1 MSNENLN
8 NMEKFLEEQGID
20 RNSYVLIDTEKDNYI
35 KPFNA
40 PNEAVEKL
48 DFEYDKER
56 IEKYGLPFV
65 NGYNNGTSSILFANG
80 VCVVSQSPEMQDLI
94 QKMADGASQ
103 HLEKNALSAM
113 NQMGVP
119 LSNWETLVSQD
130 GSANS
135 QTAEV
140 ETMKA
145 TCDAIKEAKANQKD
159 AQLRESVASQLEEM
173 GLQSGSYTIL
183 TEKDDGIGIK
193 AQDGNIY
200 PFDLRQV
207 ARESKNEVIA
217 DTNGGVAAFYFKDGA
232 YVISTTEQAEALA
245 NQIQRENGETLGVI
259 AQKDKNIFYTK
270 DPLLTNNREP
280 LDSLNGAWNDTLQA
294 NEERVSSR
302 EADDNQNKKDSVAT
316 KLEAMGIEAGTYM
329 MFTEQDA
336 KGVCAQTLNKQQ
348 CPISASLREGVHKIG
363 ENDVIASQNSG
374 VAAFYFE
381 EGVYVVS
388 PSKKAIEKAH
398 EIENQKGFVG
408 VSIGKEPNFSN
419 TEGEALDNLNDKWA
433 NVCETVNKNEIK
445 ERQESMGL
453 EFSEALYKKGV
464 YNDR

>member
-1 MSNENLN
+1 MSNKNVN
-8 NMEKFLEEQGID
+8 NIQKFLEDQGID

-56 IEKYGLPFV
+56 IEEYGLPFV
-65 NGYNNGTSSILFANG
+65 NDYNNGTSSILFANG

-119 LSNWETLVSQD
+119 LSNWETLVSPD
-130 GSANS
+130 GSTNS

-159 AQLRESVASQLEEM
+159 AQIRESVASQLEE
-173 GLQSGSYTIL
+173 
-183 TEKDDGIGIK
+183 
-193 AQDGNIY
+193 
-200 PFDLRQV
+200 
-207 ARESKNEVIA
+207 
-217 DTNGGVAAFYFKDGA
+217 
-232 YVISTTEQAEALA
+232 
-245 NQIQRENGETLGVI
+245 
-259 AQKDKNIFYTK
+259 
-270 DPLLTNNREP
+270 
-280 LDSLNGAWNDTLQA
+280 
-294 NEERVSSR
+294 
-302 EADDNQNKKDSVAT
+302 
-316 KLEAMGIEAGTYM
+316 MGIEAGTYM

-336 KGVCAQTLNKQQ
+336 KGVCAQTLNNQQ

-374 VAAFYFE
+374 VAAFYFK

-388 PSKKAIEKAH
+388 PSQKAIEKAH
-398 EIENQKGFVG
+398 EIENKNGFIG
-408 VSIGKEPNFSN
+408 VSIGKEPNFS
-419 TEGEALDNLNDKWA
+419 TPEGKPLDNLNGKWA
-433 NVCETVNKNEIK
+433 EVCETVNKNEIK

-453 EFSEALYKKGV
+453 KFSEALYNQGV
-464 YNDR
+464 YNNR